1 MANVGRMSS
10 LFQSTT
16 HLQWQSSRPPCY
28 RWLFHQS
35 MLPHGKITRSY
46 QVYKQVYWNVWTIF
60 KVNLSKISV
69 SSKKS
74 GHKILIHTTND
85 IPLPHHP
92 STLGQVIHPTLA
104 LSSPTWDPGERPYD
118 HGSSWPHPLPSK
130 HKDDEIW
137 DEFQDIS
144 LSHLDSCWCAVECSP
159 NVQVSLS
166 QPTLAW

>member
-1 MANVGRMSS
+1 MANLPARHATGGYFTNRCCYMGRSPG
-10 LFQSTT
+10 
-16 HLQWQSSRPPCY
+16 LQTG
-28 RWLFHQS
+28 L
-35 MLPHGKITRSY
+35 LD
-46 QVYKQVYWNVWTIF
+46 VWTIF
-60 KVNLSKISV
+60 KVNLSKISI
-69 SSKKS
+69 SSKNS
-74 GHKILIHTTND
+74 GHKKLIHTTND

>member
-10 LFQSTT
+10 LFQSIR
-16 HLQWQSSRPPCY
+16 HLQWQ
-28 RWLFHQS
+28 LFQPA
-35 MLPHGKITRSY
+35 MLPVVISPIDAATWEDH
-46 QVYKQVYWNVWTIF
+46 QVYKQVYWMF
-60 KVNLSKISV
+60 GQFSKSIQV
-69 SSKKS
+69 RCPYLLKIQDIKK
-74 GHKILIHTTND
+74 LIHTTND

-159 NVQVSLS
+159 NVQVSMS